1 MAENFRPL
9 FLGPGDAKQTT
20 MIGSAPFC
28 KFAPRLLLALA
39 VASASLVSTNTQA
52 APEKSKSDSKSKS
65 DAKSKGDSKSKGD
78 ASGKGPAKPLSLGK
92 FGDWEA
98 LSASGKDKVCYALGA
113 PQKRQP
119 EGKLKDAKANI
130 FVSTRPS
137 EGVRNEIA
145 INLGYP
151 TKDNGAAAADIDGNS
166 FDLVTMKESAWLKNP
181 AQEKEFVETMK
192 HGSKLVVKAS
202 SSKGTASTDTYS
214 LKGLSDALTRV
225 QQECK

>member
-1 MAENFRPL
+1 
-9 FLGPGDAKQTT
+9 
-20 MIGSAPFC
+20 MIGSAPLC
-28 KFAPRLLLALA
+28 KVAPRLLLALTLA
-39 VASASLVSTNTQA
+39 CVSSLSTQIATAQ
-52 APEKSKSDSKSKS
+52 EKSKS
-65 DAKSKGDSKSKGD
+65 DAKSRSDAKSKSDAKAKGDSKSKGD
-78 ASGKGPAKPLSLGK
+78 SANKKSGKGACKPLSVGK
-92 FGDWEA
+92 FGDWEV
-98 LSASGKDKVCYALGA
+98 LNTSCKDKICYTLAA
-113 PQKRQP
+113 PQKRLP

-145 INLGYP
+145 INLGYA
-151 TKDNGAAAADIDGNS
+151 TKDNGAATADVDGNS

-181 AQEKEFVETMK
+181 AQEKEFVETMR

-202 SSKGTASTDTYS
+202 SAKGTSTTDSYS

>member
-1 MAENFRPL
+1 
-9 FLGPGDAKQTT
+9 

-28 KFAPRLLLALA
+28 NLAPRLLLALA
-39 VASASLVSTNTQA
+39 LASASILSTNTAAA

-65 DAKSKGDSKSKGD
+65 ESKSKGDSKSKSDSAGRN
-78 ASGKGPAKPLSLGK
+78 ASKGACKPFSVGK
-92 FGDWEA
+92 FGDWEV
-98 LSASGKDKVCYALGA
+98 LNTSCKDKICYTLGS

-119 EGKLKDAKANI
+119 EAKLKDAKANI

-137 EGVRNEIA
+137 ENVRNEIA
-145 INLGYP
+145 INLGYA
-151 TKDNGAAAADIDGNS
+151 TKENGAATADVDGNN

-181 AQEKEFVETMK
+181 AQEKEFVESMK

-202 SSKGTASTDTYS
+202 SAKGTSSTDTYS
-214 LKGLSDALTRV
+214 LKGLSDALARV

>member
-1 MAENFRPL
+1 
-9 FLGPGDAKQTT
+9 
-20 MIGSAPFC
+20 MIGSPPFRNV
-28 KFAPRLLLALA
+28 APRLLLALA
-39 VASASLVSTNTQA
+39 LASASVLSTKTAA
-52 APEKSKSDSKSKS
+52 APEASKSDTKSKSDSKSKGS
-65 DAKSKGDSKSKGD
+65 SKSKTD
-78 ASGKGPAKPLSLGK
+78 AADKNSSKNAGKGPAKPLSIGK

-98 LSASGKDKVCYALGA
+98 LSAQGKDKLCYALGA
-113 PQKRQP
+113 AQKRQP

-151 TKDNGAAAADIDGNS
+151 AKENGAATADVDGTS
-166 FDLVTMKESAWLKNP
+166 FELVTMKESAWLKNP
-181 AQEKEFVETMK
+181 AQEKELVESMK

-202 SSKGTASTDTYS
+202 SAKGTSSTDTYS
-214 LKGLSDALTRV
+214 LKGLSEALARV